1 MCVEW
6 WMIMREKDYGMN
18 KLTVKQK
25 HLLDNVSNGKTV
37 YVFKM
42 KTGEYSFGYDK
53 NSTSCRIYT
62 TLTARSLV
70 KKGVVVVKECDVEDS
85 LDNCVGVL
93 ERV

>member
-1 MCVEW
+1 
-6 WMIMREKDYGMN
+6 MN

-25 HLLDNVSNGKTV
+25 QLLDNVSNGKTV

-42 KTGEYSFGYDK
+42 DNGNYSFGYDK

-62 TLTARSLV
+62 TLTARSLIE
-70 KKGVVVVKECDVEDS
+70 KGMVVVKECDVEDS
-85 LDNCVGVL
+85 LENCVGLL

>member
-1 MCVEW
+1 VVS
-6 WMIMREKDYGMN
+6 

-25 HLLDNVSNGKTV
+25 QLLDNVSNGKTV
-37 YVFKM
+37 YVFEIDN
-42 KTGEYSFGYDK
+42 GNYSFGYDK

-70 KKGVVVVKECDVEDS
+70 EKGMVVVKECDVEDS
-85 LDNCVGVL
+85 LENCVGVL